1 MADHCTFAAKR
12 VIYEQSLIACYLI
25 LLIKTVI
32 RFKYCGT
39 IHMSLFQA
47 STTNNKMFNYN

>member
-47 STTNNKMFNYN
+47 STTNNKMLNYN